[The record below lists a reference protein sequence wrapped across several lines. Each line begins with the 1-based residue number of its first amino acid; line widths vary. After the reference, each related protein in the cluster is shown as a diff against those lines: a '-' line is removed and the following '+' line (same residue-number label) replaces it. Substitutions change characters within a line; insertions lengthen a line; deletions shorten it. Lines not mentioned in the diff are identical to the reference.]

1 MLDNL
6 PDLWPN
12 DEASKSELGQEKV
25 SEKNRQARKS
35 AQMRVLERMKKQ
47 QASFAASMGDIE
59 KVGFGDT
66 SNVDE
71 EADLCIICRCDDEDG
86 ENNGPLGYLGHVQRS
101 RTLQFRSQIEL
112 CSAFYKLTN
121 AYRVV
126 GDKGCQVRTS

>member
-1 MLDNL
+1 
-6 PDLWPN
+6 
-12 DEASKSELGQEKV
+12 
-25 SEKNRQARKS
+25 
-35 AQMRVLERMKKQ
+35 MRVLERMKKQ
-47 QASFAASMGDIE
+47 QASFAASKGDVE
-59 KVGFGDT
+59 KVGLGDT

-71 EADLCIICRCDDEDG
+71 DADLCIICRCDDEDG

-126 GDKGCQVRTS
+126 GDKGLQVHNL